1 MYRQKEEENM
11 YKGAPPLAAVR
22 LYGITITGVSCMCV
36 IQCKYGM
43 EGSAKI

>member
-1 MYRQKEEENM
+1 M

-36 IQCKYGM
+36 IHRGREPGGA
-43 EGSAKI
+43 EGA